1 MQINGTFKSGIDITS
16 TDLVTINYMDSIRAK
31 KLTKIILL
39 RSNKKIHKI
48 FMDPLIV
55 MEEKVLMSSQTAL

>member
-31 KLTKIILL
+31 KLTKIMLV

>member
-31 KLTKIILL
+31 KLTKIMLL
-39 RSNKKIHKI
+39 RSNQKIHKI

>member
-31 KLTKIILL
+31 KLTKIMLL

>member
-31 KLTKIILL
+31 KLTKIMLL

-48 FMDPLIV
+48 FMDPLIEL
-55 MEEKVLMSSQTAL
+55 EEKVLMSSQTAL